1 MMVPLESTLADDARH
16 IPLVLVPGANMR
28 DLSAAPAETFVL
40 ACVDGHNSQV
50 DIAQTTGLR
59 VEEVASIVDELVLR
73 GVVAFA
79 APHLH
84 RQPGRG
90 PASPTM
96 QSGAYSLL
104 GGPEQPLDLSAAQQ
118 HQLLDLDRRLGSLD
132 HYELLG
138 VGASFDSKAIRA
150 AYYALVRT
158 FHPDR
163 FFGKQLG
170 SFEGKLLRVFAKI
183 TEAYDVLHRDET
195 RGEYDRYLA
204 AKRRTL
210 DFESHLNDP
219 DRQSREVES
228 ALRRI
233 EHAAA
238 ADSVVPSS
246 GTVRRPSGPY
256 VPDPEARRRALA
268 RKLGH
273 SSIPPAR
280 SPSSASISSVPP
292 SDAASRAASD
302 LKQRYTERLA
312 RAREEQRNHYITLSN
327 EAAARND
334 LAAAAN
340 ALRVA
345 CSLSPENLELAGD
358 LAELEHRAAEG
369 MWESYAERAKYAA
382 LEGRPDEAAECYV
395 RAALGHPSAS
405 LFERAAFYTLEAGGD
420 LKQAAQFARQAV
432 ALAPNSGK
440 CRLTLAQIY
449 ASAKLRESAL
459 AELERARVLEPDQPI
474 IKDWIAR
481 VKRGDI

>member
-1 MMVPLESTLADDARH
+1 MVPLESTTADARQ
-16 IPLVLVPGANMR
+16 IPLLLVPGANMR

-40 ACVDGHNSQV
+40 ACIDGQSSQF
-50 DIAQTTGLR
+50 DIAQTTGLTI
-59 VEEVASIVDELVLR
+59 EDVASIVDSLVAR
-73 GVVAFA
+73 GLVAFA
-79 APHLH
+79 APHSH
-84 RQPGRG
+84 RQAVRG

-104 GGPEQPLDLSAAQQ
+104 GGPEQPVDLSAAQQ

-138 VGASFDSKAIRA
+138 VGVSADDKAIRA
-150 AYYALVRT
+150 AYYGLVRT

-170 SFEGKLLRVFAKI
+170 SFEGKLLRVFAKL
-183 TEAYDVLHRDET
+183 TEAYDALHRDDT
-195 RGEYDRYLA
+195 RREYDRYLA
-204 AKRRTL
+204 AKRRTV
-210 DFESHLNDP
+210 DFESHINDP
-219 DRQSREVES
+219 DRQKREVES

-233 EHAAA
+233 EQAAA

-246 GTVRRPSGPY
+246 GTVRRPSDAF

-273 SSIPPAR
+273 SSVPPSR
-280 SPSSASISSVPP
+280 SPSPAGISSVPP
-292 SDAASRAASD
+292 SDSSSRAAQD
-302 LKQRYTERLA
+302 LRQRYTERLA
-312 RAREEQRNHYITLSN
+312 RAREEQRNHYVTLSN

-345 CSLSPENLELAGD
+345 CSLAPDSLELAGD
-358 LAELEHRAAEG
+358 LAELERRAAEG

-382 LEGRPDEAAECYV
+382 LEGRPDEAAECYL

-420 LKQAAQFARQAV
+420 LKQAAQLARQAV
-432 ALAPNSGK
+432 ALAPNSAK

-459 AELERARVLEPDQPI
+459 AELERARALEPEQPI

-481 VKRGDI
+481 VKRGDV